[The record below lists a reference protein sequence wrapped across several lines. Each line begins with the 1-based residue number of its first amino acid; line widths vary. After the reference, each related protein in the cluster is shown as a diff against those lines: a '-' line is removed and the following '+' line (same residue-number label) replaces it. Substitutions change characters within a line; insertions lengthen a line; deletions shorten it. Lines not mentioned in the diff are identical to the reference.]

1 MDRRRLVFFPLPLQ
15 GHQTPMLQLAS
26 ILYSKGFS
34 ISIIHTNF
42 NSPNPANY
50 PDFTFHCI
58 PDNLSESEASTEDLT
73 LLLHNLNTNCVA
85 TFEAILSQLMSK
97 FDVAC
102 LITDIIWY
110 FTQAVAD
117 SFDLPRIVLR
127 TNNPSSFMA
136 FTYLPLF
143 REKGY
148 LSAQGTQLEEPV
160 QELPPL
166 KKKDI
171 PRIYTRFPELNDEV
185 THKLMETTK
194 AARGLV
200 FNSFEE
206 LEGSSFTLVRQHFQI
221 PVFAIGPFQKQV
233 KASFS
238 SLLVED
244 RSCIP
249 WLSAQPPKSVLYV
262 SFGSIAAI
270 DETQFHEIAW
280 GLAHSKQPFLWVIRP
295 GLVRG
300 LNGRAP
306 LPNGFLEIVMGW
318 SRIVGWAPQEEVLA
332 HPAVGG
338 FWTHCGWNSILES
351 ICQGVPMICLPFFG
365 DQMNNA
371 RYVTDVWRVGL
382 RFEKGLKREDIE
394 KGVRSLMVLKEG
406 KEMTQRVVVLQEKAS
421 LCIEKGGSSYQSL
434 ESLVAHILSF

>member
-1 MDRRRLVFFPLPLQ
+1 
-15 GHQTPMLQLAS
+15 MLQLAS

-50 PDFTFHCI
+50 PSFTFHSI
-58 PDNLSESEASTEDLT
+58 SDNLSESEASTEDLT
-73 LLLHNLNTNCVA
+73 LLLHNLNMNCLVP
-85 TFEAILSQLMSK
+85 FSAILSEIMSEVG
-97 FDVAC
+97 VAC
-102 LITDIIWY
+102 LITDVIWY

-117 SFDLPRIVLR
+117 SLDLPRIVLR
-127 TNNPSSFMA
+127 TNNPSSFIA

-148 LSAQGTQLEEPV
+148 LSAQGSKLDEPV
-160 QELPPL
+160 PELPPL

-171 PRIYTRFPELNDEV
+171 PRIHTRFPELNDEV
-185 THKLMETTK
+185 SRKMMETSK

-206 LEGSSFTLVRQHFQI
+206 LEGSSLTLVRQHFQI
-221 PVFAIGPFQKQV
+221 PVFAVGPFQKQV
-233 KASFS
+233 QASFS
-238 SLLVED
+238 SLLTED

-249 WLSAQPPKSVLYV
+249 WLNAQQPKSVLYV

-270 DETQFHEIAW
+270 DEAQFHEIAW

-300 LNGRAP
+300 LNGRGAP
-306 LPNGFLEIVMGW
+306 LPNGFLEMVTGRSM
-318 SRIVGWAPQEEVLA
+318 IVGWAPQEEVLA
-332 HPAVGG
+332 HPAIGG

-351 ICQGVPMICLPFFG
+351 ICKGVPMICLPFFG
-365 DQMNNA
+365 DQMTNA

-382 RFEKGLKREDIE
+382 RFEKGLKQEDIE
-394 KGVRSLMVLKEG
+394 KGIKRIMVEKEG
-406 KEMTQRVVVLQEKAS
+406 KEMIQRLAVLKDNAS
-421 LCIEKGGSSYQSL
+421 VCIQKGGSSYQSL